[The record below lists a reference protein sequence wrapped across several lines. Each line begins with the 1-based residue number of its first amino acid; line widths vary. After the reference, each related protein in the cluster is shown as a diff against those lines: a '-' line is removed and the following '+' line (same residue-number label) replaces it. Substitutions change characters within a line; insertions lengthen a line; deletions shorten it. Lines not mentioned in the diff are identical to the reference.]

1 MNLFFIVKSSKLG
14 SVEVKCVVEE
24 EHVVNVGLVQ
34 SRDFA
39 SRDRRE
45 QKLNFSLISD
55 AKKNIIPVRICSTEK
70 YY

>member
-14 SVEVKCVVEE
+14 SVEVKRVVEE

-34 SRDFA
+34 SRDFF